1 MLSVVI
7 QAGGESKRMG
17 VDKALL
23 PFQDATLIERV
34 IKRVQTI
41 SDEILVTTNKP
52 EIYRFLGLPT
62 FSDIILGRGAL
73 GGLYTALTVARH
85 PLVCVVACDMAF
97 VNADKL
103 VAERDLLVSTNS
115 DIVIPDTGK
124 GLEPFHAIYRR
135 STCLPEIE
143 ISLQNGLWRVDAWFD
158 RMILLRF
165 TLEQIKLHD
174 PEMLCFFN
182 INTPED
188 LQVALKLSADKPHKE
203 LT

>member
-97 VNADKL
+97 VNADML

>member
-23 PFQDATLIERV
+23 PFQDVTLIERV
-34 IKRVQTI
+34 VKRVQKI
-41 SDEILVTTNKP
+41 SDEILVTTNTP
-52 EIYRFLGLPT
+52 ENYRFLNLPT
-62 FSDIILGRGAL
+62 FSDIIPGKGAL
-73 GGLYTALTVARH
+73 GGLLTALTVASH

-97 VNADKL
+97 VNADLL
-103 VAERDLLVSTNS
+103 VAERDLIVSTNS

-135 STCLPEIE
+135 TTCLPEIE
-143 ISLQNGLWRVDAWFD
+143 ISLHNGLWRVDAWFE
-158 RMILLRF
+158 RVKLLRF
-165 TLEQIKLHD
+165 KREQIILYD
-174 PEMLCFFN
+174 PKMLCFFN

-188 LQVALKLSADKPHKE
+188 LQTALNLSKE
-203 LT
+203 ELRR